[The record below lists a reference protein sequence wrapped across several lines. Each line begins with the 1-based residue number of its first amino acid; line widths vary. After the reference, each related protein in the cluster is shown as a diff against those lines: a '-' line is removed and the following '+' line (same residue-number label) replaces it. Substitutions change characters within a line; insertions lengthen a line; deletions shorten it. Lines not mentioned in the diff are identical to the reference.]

1 MNLLSLGYVGVN
13 ATDLAA
19 WREFATRLLAMQV
32 VDESAAGLGL
42 RMDEKHQRMIIEQSD
57 VDGGKYYGFEVADE
71 LAIRAAAAELSQHRI
86 DVKPGTS
93 EGLERRAVA
102 GMVWF
107 IDPVGN
113 RIELFHGLK
122 DAKDGFKPARPIKG
136 FRTGALGFGHAVL
149 TCPDTD
155 PAIRF
160 YQDVMGFKL
169 SDYFSQPFKATFMH
183 INPRHHSLA
192 FIQGDKVGVHHLMVE
207 TLSLDD
213 VGHAYDVALE
223 TEDRIGTT
231 LGRHSNDWA
240 TSFYVWTPSK
250 FLIEYGWGGRL
261 VDDATWQPVEM
272 KCGPSMWGHER
283 RWLPPEGRAIAK
295 KMRDE
300 AAAVGMGA
308 PVQVATGYFTL
319 ADVPPPAAAKK
330 GRAA

>member
-1 MNLLSLGYVGVN
+1 MDLLSLGYVGVN

-19 WREFATRLLAMQV
+19 WRDFATRLLAMQV

-42 RMDEKHQRMIIEQSD
+42 RMDEKHQRMIIEKAD
-57 VDGGKYYGFEVADE
+57 TDGGKYYGFEVADE
-71 LAIRAAAAELSQHRI
+71 AALRAAAAELSGRRI
-86 DVKPGTS
+86 EVKPGTS

-107 IDPVGN
+107 TDPIGN

-122 DAKDGFKPARPIKG
+122 TAKDGFTPPRPIAG
-136 FRTGALGFGHAVL
+136 FRTGPLGFGHVVL

-155 PAIRF
+155 PVVRF
-160 YQDVMGFKL
+160 YREVLGFKL
-169 SDYFSQPFKATFMH
+169 SDYFGMPFKATFMH

-192 FIQGDKVGVHHLMVE
+192 FIQGAKTGVHHFMVE
-207 TLSLDD
+207 MLSLDD

-223 TEDRIGTT
+223 NEAQIGTT

-261 VDDATWQPVEM
+261 VDDATWQVKEM

-283 RWLPPEGRAIAK
+283 KWLPPEGRAIAK

-308 PVQVATGYFTL
+308 PVQVSSGYFTL
-319 ADVPPPAAAKK
+319 ADVPPAAKK
-330 GRAA
+330 TGRAA